1 MRKTHRSID
10 FIIFEAFLQKKTTT
24 TKKTTTKKDMFI
36 TYNRAEKRL
45 KF

>member
-10 FIIFEAFLQKKTTT
+10 FIIFEAFLQKKNNNN
-24 TKKTTTKKDMFI
+24 KKKTTKKDMFI